1 MDLITLALA
10 KNFTNEK
17 VSEVDERIKKVEDLS
32 PFIYKGSV
40 PSYADL
46 PANAKKG
53 ETYTIEDTGDEY
65 VYSGNS
71 WIKLGNNITTE
82 DLNKKQDI
90 IEDLEEIRT
99 GAALGAAAIQQWG
112 SI

>member
-1 MDLITLALA
+1 MDLVTLALA
-10 KNFTNEK
+10 KNFTTKEIGK
-17 VSEVDERIKKVEDLS
+17 VDERVTKIEDLS
-32 PFIYKGSV
+32 PFTYKGSV

-46 PANAKKG
+46 PTNAKKG

-65 VYSGNS
+65 VYGGNS
-71 WIKLGNNITTE
+71 WIKLGNNITIE

-90 IEDLEEIRT
+90 IEDLEEIRN
-99 GAALGAAAIQQWG
+99 GQNWG